1 MNCIQIGLL
10 EGKKREW
17 RAHNMSMFLDQVT
30 IDVKA
35 GKGGDGMVAF
45 RREKYVPDGGPAGG
59 DGGRGGDVILV
70 VDEGLRTL
78 MDFRFNRH
86 FKAQPGENG
95 MSKGMHGRGAED
107 TYIKVP
113 QGTTVRDADTGAL
126 LGDLLEQGQTLTI
139 AKGGRGGRGNIR
151 FASPKNPA
159 PELAENG
166 EPGQERK
173 IELELKVLA
182 DVGLVGFPSVGKST
196 LLSVISSAR
205 PKIGAY
211 HFTTLVPN
219 LGMVTTSDGRSFA
232 VADLPGLI
240 EGASQGVG
248 LGTQFLRHIER
259 TRVILHVIDMSGM
272 EGRDPYEDYQAINQE
287 LATHNLRLLERPQII
302 VANKMDMPESE
313 ENLVKFK
320 EQLAKEQTDEF
331 ADPLPIFPISGVT
344 RKGIDALLSATAD
357 LLEIT
362 PEFLLYDE
370 EIEEE
375 VVQYGFHSDEPE
387 FTIDRD
393 PDATWILSGEKIEKL
408 FQMTNFDHDETV
420 MRFARQL
427 RGLGVDEAL
436 RARGAKDGDIVRIGN
451 FEFEFVE

>member
-1 MNCIQIGLL
+1 
-10 EGKKREW
+10 
-17 RAHNMSMFLDQVT
+17 MFLDQVT

-59 DGGRGGDVILV
+59 DGGHGGDVILV

-78 MDFRFNRH
+78 MDFRFHRH
-86 FKAQPGENG
+86 FKATPGENG

-107 TYIKVP
+107 TYVKVP
-113 QGTTVRDADTGAL
+113 PGTTVRDAETGAL
-126 LGDLLEQGQTLTI
+126 LGDLVTEGQTLVV
-139 AKGGRGGRGNIR
+139 ARGGRGGRGNTR
-151 FASPKNPA
+151 FASPRNPA

-272 EGRDPYEDYQAINQE
+272 EGRDPYEDYLAINKE
-287 LATHNLRLLERPQII
+287 LESHNLRLLERPQII
-302 VANKMDMPESE
+302 VANKMDMPQSE
-313 ENLVKFK
+313 ENLKNFK
-320 EQLAKEQTDEF
+320 EKLQEQKTDEF
-331 ADPLPIFPISGVT
+331 ADDIPIFPISAVSK
-344 RKGIDALLSATAD
+344 KGLQALLNATAD
-357 LLEIT
+357 LLETT
-362 PEFLLYDE
+362 PEFPLYDE
-370 EIEEE
+370 EIEED
-375 VVQYGFHSDEPE
+375 VVHYGYQSDEPE
-387 FTIDRD
+387 FEITRE
-393 PDATWILSGEKIEKL
+393 PDATWVLSGDKIEKL
-408 FQMTNFDHDETV
+408 FQMTNFAHDETV

>member
-1 MNCIQIGLL
+1 
-10 EGKKREW
+10 
-17 RAHNMSMFLDQVT
+17 MSMFLDQVT

-59 DGGRGGDVILV
+59 DGGRGGDVVLV
-70 VDEGLRTL
+70 VEEGLRTL

-86 FKAQPGENG
+86 FKATPGENG
-95 MSKGMHGRGAED
+95 MSKGMHGRGSED
-107 TYIKVP
+107 LLVKVP
-113 QGTTVRDADTGAL
+113 PGTTVRDAETGAL
-126 LGDLLEQGQTLTI
+126 IGDLIENGQTLVV

-151 FASPKNPA
+151 FASPRNPA
-159 PELAENG
+159 PEIAENG

-232 VADLPGLI
+232 AADLPGLI

-272 EGRDPYEDYQAINQE
+272 EGRDPYEDYLAINKE
-287 LATHNLRLLERPQII
+287 LASHNLRLMERPQII
-302 VANKMDMPESE
+302 VANKMDMPEAE
-313 ENLVKFK
+313 ENLAKFK
-320 EQLAKEQTDEF
+320 EQLAKERTDEYG
-331 ADPLPIFPISGVT
+331 DELPIFPISGVT
-344 RKGIDALLSATAD
+344 RKGIEPLLNATAD
-357 LLEIT
+357 LLEVT
-362 PEFLLYDE
+362 PEFPLYEDE
-370 EIEEE
+370 VVEEE
-375 VVQYGFHSDEPE
+375 TVRYGFQPEGPE
-387 FTIDRD
+387 FTIDRE
-393 PDATWILSGEKIEKL
+393 PDASWVLSGEKLEKL
-408 FQMTNFDHDETV
+408 FEMTNFDHDETV

-427 RGLGVDEAL
+427 RGMGVDEAL